1 MDAFFQELHSYLRRS
16 LYQVNPQGTW
26 KSPAKTYE
34 RMPAIILP
42 SATPTSR
49 LDESLLSRSS
59 AQSGATE
66 GILSLREC
74 GTLFALSVG
83 RRSGSARTYPSAG
96 ALYPIETYLIG
107 RIEGYS
113 DEDSVFHY
121 DPHWHTLEHLWVLSP
136 LSRDD
141 LLKGDTP
148 PHSHLVVF
156 TSVWGRSA
164 AKYGS
169 VAYNHTLIEAGH
181 MGQNT
186 LLVATSLNLKS
197 RPLSGFAD
205 EKLAQV
211 LDIDPRHETPIYVI
225 TLSR

>member
-169 VAYNHTLIEAGH
+169 VAYNHALIEAGH